1 MKSPQLESIYRS
13 CNIVANICIYA
24 TAEKANPIAII
35 VPTEPALKSL
45 ASQLSI
51 SGHGLEQLVHD
62 KKLNA
67 AVLKQMQ
74 DTGRGGGLNGIEIID
89 GLVMA
94 DEEWTP
100 QNVSLQ
106 ILFLIVCGNHL
117 WKYFFSTFYIA
128 PKS

>member
-1 MKSPQLESIYRS
+1 MLLGYAIPCFDRTSQLESIYRS
-13 CNIVANICIYA
+13 CNIVANICVHA
-24 TAEKANPIAII
+24 TGEKAKPIAII
-35 VPTEPALKSL
+35 VPAEPALKSL
-45 ASQLSI
+45 ASQLGI
-51 SGHGLEQLVHD
+51 SGHSLEELVHD

-100 QNVSLQ
+100 QNVSLK
-106 ILFLIVCGNHL
+106 ILLL
-117 WKYFFSTFYIA
+117 WSFFCS
-128 PKS
+128 S